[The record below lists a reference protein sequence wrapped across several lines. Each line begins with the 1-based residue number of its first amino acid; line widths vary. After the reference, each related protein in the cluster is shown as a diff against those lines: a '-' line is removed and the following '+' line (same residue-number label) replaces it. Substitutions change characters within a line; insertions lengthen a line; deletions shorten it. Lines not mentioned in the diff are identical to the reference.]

1 MSRAITIIQITDTHL
16 TADQRPLHDAVD
28 TEAQLRH
35 VVGRVTRAGRQVDV
49 VVFTGDLSND
59 GSAASYAR
67 LRAIISP
74 LTAATGAEIIHLP
87 GNHDDLEAYRAAL
100 GRPPDFDRAVDV
112 GGLRII
118 ALDSTRPQRHDGLL
132 TEAQLE
138 WLAEQIGTA
147 PELGVVL
154 CMHHPPTRSPI
165 RTVDALRLK
174 NAAQL
179 VDVLDA
185 SVVRAILVGHV
196 HYTGSA
202 GVSGIPVWFGV
213 PASYQ
218 LDGWAPRGQQRGV
231 GGYGFSRIDVDTDGV
246 SMIAVPGRVEPVV
259 YERTEA
265 SYDELLAEYRDD
277 TCW

>member
-1 MSRAITIIQITDTHL
+1 MTRAISIIQITDTHL
-16 TADQRPLHDAVD
+16 TAGQQPLHDAVD

-35 VVGRVTRAGRQVDV
+35 IVGRIVAARRHIDV
-49 VVFTGDLSND
+49 IVFSGDLSND

-67 LRAIISP
+67 LRAIISS
-74 LTAATGAEIIHLP
+74 LSAATGAEIVHIP
-87 GNHDDLEAYRAAL
+87 GNHDDRDAYRAAL
-100 GRPPDFDRAVDV
+100 GLPPDFDRSLDV
-112 GGLRII
+112 GGLRIV
-118 ALDSTRPQRHDGLL
+118 ALDTTRPERHDGLL

-174 NAAQL
+174 NAARL
-179 VDVLDA
+179 VDALDA

-196 HYTGSA
+196 HYTGCA
-202 GVSGIPVWFGV
+202 AVSGIPVWFGV

-246 SMIAVPGRVEPVV
+246 SMIAVPVLAEPVV
-259 YERTEA
+259 YARDEA
-265 SYDELLAEYRDD
+265 SYDELLAEYADD
-277 TCW
+277 ACW